1 MVIQSARLGEGIDD
15 GSRCYAVFNW
25 AIPSA
30 NPASARTETA
40 DKGRAPQWE
49 HRALLGFERGKH
61 ATETF
66 FARRRVDVQL
76 WAEAGGFGKFFG
88 GEDALLAQADF
99 KLSEL
104 VSNDRWGCELPMRD
118 PATDDRTPVAY
129 IKLAFRLRWPIDYTP
144 PKEERPSR
152 GGRASAGSAGGG
164 GGGGGGAVKPLV
176 DPLEADDMA
185 FANAIVSVNVLD
197 AELLGLAEKRAALEA
212 KGKLVPLSFGDRAQA
227 LQFRKEMIELQVETG
242 QLTAPAYVAQ
252 LRQAAARER
261 AKALEY
267 KGKPG
272 GTAVAVA
279 ALKRLKVMQ
288 EEIDGA
294 VKGGIA

>member
-1 MVIQSARLGEGIDD
+1 MAWGDD
-15 GSRCYAVFNW
+15 DDEEEAL
-25 AIPSA
+25 P
-30 NPASARTETA
+30 ARTETA

-164 GGGGGGAVKPLV
+164 GGGGGAVKAGKDERGRTYLV
-176 DPLEADDMA
+176 HNIVFSPRHDLEPQLLLLLVLLVQFPTERPKAIPA
-185 FANAIVSVNVLD
+185 PTVLLVAKTKSVHSNRSLWLTSIANV
-197 AELLGLAEKRAALEA
+197 
-212 KGKLVPLSFGDRAQA
+212 
-227 LQFRKEMIELQVETG
+227 RK
-242 QLTAPAYVAQ
+242 
-252 LRQAAARER
+252 
-261 AKALEY
+261 
-267 KGKPG
+267 
-272 GTAVAVA
+272 
-279 ALKRLKVMQ
+279 
-288 EEIDGA
+288 
-294 VKGGIA
+294 

>member
-1 MVIQSARLGEGIDD
+1 MIQSARLGEGIDD

-25 AIPSA
+25 AIPSG
-30 NPASARTETA
+30 NPTSARTETA

-88 GEDALLAQADF
+88 GEDALLAQAD
-99 KLSEL
+99 LSEL
-104 VSNDRWGCELPMRD
+104 SSTGGAASCRC
-118 PATDDRTPVAY
+118 ATPRRDRTPVA

-185 FANAIVSVNVLD
+185 FANAIMSVNVLD
-197 AELLGLAEKRAALEA
+197 AELLDPPRGARRSRRRRNCAALFRR
-212 KGKLVPLSFGDRAQA
+212 PRAGA
-227 LQFRKEMIELQVETG
+227 SS
-242 QLTAPAYVAQ
+242 
-252 LRQAAARER
+252 ARR
-261 AKALEY
+261 
-267 KGKPG
+267 
-272 GTAVAVA
+272 
-279 ALKRLKVMQ
+279 
-288 EEIDGA
+288 
-294 VKGGIA
+294 